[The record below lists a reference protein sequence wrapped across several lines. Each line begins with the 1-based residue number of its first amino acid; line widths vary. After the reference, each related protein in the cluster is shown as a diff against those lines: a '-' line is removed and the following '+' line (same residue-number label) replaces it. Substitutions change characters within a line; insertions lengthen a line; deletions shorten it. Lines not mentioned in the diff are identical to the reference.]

1 MSKMDELKATI
12 ENLPNEEF
20 AEIYRW
26 MLEMNWERWDRE
38 IEADSQNGKLD
49 FLMRESRED

>member
-1 MSKMDELKATI
+1 MSKMDELKAAI

-26 MLEMNWERWDRE
+26 MSEMNWERWDRE

-49 FLMRESRED
+49 FLVRESRED